1 MERSLPLLKECADDK
16 RIDLYQRTEM
26 INGVM
31 LDCHRGIYIGEEV
44 QRLANSLGWKY
55 SPQFEMVMYDDDAV
69 YSYGVDVAEEYTW
82 AWDEAEEWL
91 NAKVAKDDHYFGS
104 MPMAGCGC
112 WGYWSNF
119 DSEEDVNV

>member
-1 MERSLPLLKECADDK
+1 LLKECADDK

-69 YSYGVDVAEEYTW
+69 YSCGVDVAEAYTW
-82 AWDEAEEWL
+82 AWDEAEQFL
-91 NAKVAKDDHYFGS
+91 NDKVAKENRYFGPQ
-104 MPMAGCGC
+104 PMAGCGC
-112 WGYWSNF
+112 WGYWEML
-119 DSEEDVNV
+119 DDEEVD

>member
-1 MERSLPLLKECADDK
+1 MLKECADDK

-26 INGVM
+26 TTGVM
-31 LDCHRGIYIGEEV
+31 FDCHRGIYIGEEV

-55 SPQFEMVMYDDDAV
+55 SPQFEMVMKDDDT
-69 YSYGVDVAEEYTW
+69 VDAEAYTW

-91 NAKVAKDDHYFGS
+91 NANLAKDNHYFGS

-112 WGYWSNF
+112 WGYSSTF
-119 DSEEDVNV
+119 DSEEDIDVSSS

>member
-1 MERSLPLLKECADDK
+1 MLKECVDDK

-26 INGVM
+26 TTGVYF
-31 LDCHRGIYIGEEV
+31 DCHRGIYIGEEV
-44 QRLANSLGWKY
+44 QKLANSLGWKY
-55 SPQFEMVMYDDDAV
+55 SPQFEMVMKDDDT
-69 YSYGVDVAEEYTW
+69 VDPEAYTW

-91 NAKVAKDDHYFGS
+91 NTKVAKDNHYFGS

-112 WGYWSNF
+112 WGYSSTF